1 MKKNLLIKFWIIV
14 IVGVVL
20 SPLFV
25 MDLKADTDNNF
36 AGYYYWSVEYR
47 SVGTNTWDKILYF
60 NVLTNDPTVYGSLNP
75 TGLPSGFSSTGTLYY
90 AGVFTNLEINLGRHT
105 STTVPTLPSPSFGG
119 STFTYGSGSNQNNQ
133 EIVKLNTTQYNALI
147 NAINNASGGSG
158 GSSIDYTAL
167 LNTANGLLQNI
178 YNNLPNLSGNLDLST
193 LLTAVQNT
201 YTKVSNIDS
210 NVTNVYNSIIQ
221 LSSDILS
228 RLDNID
234 TLVDTISW
242 RSASYTNLGI
252 SSDLNNWQ
260 STDMSALKFYQ
271 AIQVSTY
278 GQNLYKFNTGVRT
291 NFLNRAEYLQTIVK
305 FYLFNNSNKQM
316 IELNYPYYVSNE
328 SRTLVLYINGNLF
341 MQSDYYL
348 LIEYSNTVNLR
359 YDRTVS
365 LNYIDPNDI
374 EYWTLASFIQDYHYY
389 NSSQIPDNSQQQQ
402 DLDDMIDD
410 YISSENNIINNFNNS
425 MNNPALD
432 PNNLPSSPIT
442 WGSAF
447 ISSLS
452 FIGILFDDITMSLTG
467 GNPIYLMIQFS
478 LMFGLALLIIGKR
491 A

>member
-1 MKKNLLIKFWIIV
+1 MKKNIFIKFWIIV
-14 IVGVVL
+14 IVGIVL
-20 SPLFV
+20 SPFFV
-25 MDLKADTDNNF
+25 MDLKAETDNNWY
-36 AGYYYWSVEYR
+36 GYYQYNLSYNQIAQQ
-47 SVGTNTWDKILYF
+47 GNTTYYEKLVTLYI
-60 NVLTNDPTVYGSLNP
+60 LTNDPTCTGSFN
-75 TGLPSGFSSTGTLYY
+75 
-90 AGVFTNLEINLGRHT
+90 
-105 STTVPTLPSPSFGG
+105 PTLPSGWTGVGSVHYSGMFTTITLSLGTVNTLPVLPSPAFGG
-119 STFTYGSGSNQNNQ
+119 STFTYSGNNQNNQ
-133 EIVKLNTTQYNALI
+133 EVNTLDSTQYNGLI
-147 NAINNASGGSG
+147 SAINSISSGSG

-167 LNTANGLLQNI
+167 LNTANGLLQSI
-178 YNNLPNLSGNLDLST
+178 YNNLPNLSGTLDLST

-201 YTKVSNIDS
+201 YTKVSNIDT
-210 NVTNVYNSIIQ
+210 NITNVYNSIIQ

-278 GQNLYKFNTGVRT
+278 GQNLYKFNTGVRS
-291 NFLNRAEYLQTIVK
+291 NYLNRAEYLQTIVK

-341 MQSDYYL
+341 MQGDYYL

-374 EYWTLASFIQDYHYY
+374 EYWTLASFIQDYQYY

-410 YISSENNIINNFNNS
+410 YISSEDNIINNFNNS